1 MALFPRARSTV
12 GLDIGSGYIKVVVIN
27 HGSGQPVLEKVAM
40 ARVPDDAI
48 VEGEVMDPSLVAET
62 VRGLLARA
70 QIKTRDVVVAVGGRD
85 VIIKKILMDRMKES
99 EAREVMPWE
108 ADQHVPFDKE
118 NVELDFQILDPD
130 ADGLQMQ
137 VLLVAAKREL
147 VESKLV
153 LLAEIGLEASVID
166 VEAFALHNAFERNYP
181 EAMRGVVALANVGHE
196 TTTINL
202 LEDGVPVLTRDLPVG
217 VRRLREDLQRERGL
231 AADAADRVV
240 RGADLDP
247 SLAPHV
253 ANRGEELALGIERA
267 AAFLQTSSRPVGR
280 AVATLPDR
288 RRFARARPRR
298 RARRSAA
305 HSGDPGAS
313 ARTAHRGARRLRRSE
328 CRRSRTLAD
337 APRRARPADGGLRR
351 PAP

>member
-12 GLDIGSGYIKVVVIN
+12 GLDIGSGYIKAVVIN

-48 VEGEVMDPSLVAET
+48 VEGEVMDPSLVADT
-62 VRGLLARA
+62 VRSLLDRA
-70 QIKTRDVVVAVGGRD
+70 QIKTREVAVAVGGRD
-85 VIIKKILMDRMKES
+85 VIIKKILMDRMRDA

-166 VEAFALHNAFERNYP
+166 VEAFALHNAFERSYP

-267 AAFLQTSSRPVGR
+267 AAFLQTSSRPVAALSRLYLTGGGSR
-280 AVATLPDR
+280 VPGLAGVLADR
-288 RRFARARPRR
+288 LRIPVTQAHPLERL
-298 RARRSAA
+298 SAA
-305 HSGDPGAS
+305 PGAFGDLNVDEV
-313 ARTAHRGARRLRRSE
+313 APLLMLPVGLALRTA
-328 CRRSRTLAD
+328 D
-337 APRRARPADGGLRR
+337 
-351 PAP
+351 

>member
-12 GLDIGSGYIKVVVIN
+12 GLDIGSGYIKAVVIN

-62 VRGLLARA
+62 VRSLLDRA
-70 QIKTRDVVVAVGGRD
+70 QIKTREVAVAVGGRD
-85 VIIKKILMDRMKES
+85 VIIKKILMDRMRDA

-153 LLAEIGLEASVID
+153 LP
-166 VEAFALHNAFERNYP
+166 R
-181 EAMRGVVALANVGHE
+181 
-196 TTTINL
+196 
-202 LEDGVPVLTRDLPVG
+202 RDRPGSQRDRCRSL
-217 VRRLREDLQRERGL
+217 RAAQRLRAQLSRS
-231 AADAADRVV
+231 DARCG
-240 RGADLDP
+240 GA
-247 SLAPHV
+247 
-253 ANRGEELALGIERA
+253 GEC
-267 AAFLQTSSRPVGR
+267 
-280 AVATLPDR
+280 
-288 RRFARARPRR
+288 RPRDHDHQSARGR
-298 RARRSAA
+298 RAGPHPRLAGGRPSPPRRSAA
-305 HSGDPGAS
+305 
-313 ARTAHRGARRLRRSE
+313 
-328 CRRSRTLAD
+328 
-337 APRRARPADGGLRR
+337 
-351 PAP
+351 